1 MYAVT
6 KNSCVQHIVKRL
18 VSDLPCTSYNASQ
31 ILSKTSSYSP
41 PERQFHLTP
50 TVLKS
55 KQVTIFS
62 DLRNI
67 TSTPPP
73 ALTLGLAG
81 LIPFISAPL
90 YMYNA
95 GFFLPDIAAAQLTYG
110 ATILSFL
117 GGVRWGLLVQGDDDL
132 PPSWSQYS
140 WSVTPSLLAWSALLV
155 PNLLAGYG
163 ICSAGLLAAAVLDLK
178 QRGYPAWFRG
188 LRFLL
193 SFCAILSLVT
203 SIVFTQTLGTKKHAS
218 DYLT

>member
-1 MYAVT
+1 M
-6 KNSCVQHIVKRL
+6 NSCVQLTGRRCIK
-18 VSDLPCTSYNASQ
+18 DLPCKSYNATQ
-31 ILSKTSSYSP
+31 ILSKTSSCSP
-41 PERQFHLTP
+41 PMRHLHLTQP
-50 TVLKS
+50 VLS

-95 GFFLPDIAAAQLTYG
+95 GFFLPDIATAQLTYG

-117 GGVRWGLLVQGDDDL
+117 GGVRWGLLVRGDDDL
-132 PPSWSQYS
+132 PPSWSQYT

-155 PNLLAGYG
+155 PNLMAGYA

-178 QRGYPAWFRG
+178 QQGYPAWFRG

-193 SFCAILSLVT
+193 SFCAIVSLVT
-203 SIVFTQTLGTKKHAS
+203 SLVFTQTLGTKKHAS